1 MSPCRPQELTGT
13 LPREYPLKAGEK
25 PPKVRRRIG
34 AAFKLDET
42 LVLRGAVRGSLGC
55 KRGGGGESGD
65 PSPSHPIL
73 QLLAKPKHHPEMSPS
88 RGRNSYSPSLGKA
101 FVSVQV

>member
-55 KRGGGGESGD
+55 KRGGGGEWGPLSI
-65 PSPSHPIL
+65 PSHP
-73 QLLAKPKHHPEMSPS
+73 AAA
-88 RGRNSYSPSLGKA
+88 GKA
-101 FVSVQV
+101 QASPRDVTIPWEKFIFPLVRQSLR